1 MKASQND
8 EVVNSVAKKLLP
20 VLIDR
25 AKRNA
30 WVERLRSVE
39 ELDVNHAETE
49 LHLLELFAI
58 QTAISTGPTQELRN
72 LAAVIFKQLIRLA
85 ADVWRWRED
94 ELVEA
99 VNNRIEA
106 YSRFNESPAGCDA
119 KDIVA
124 AVGIAYAMIAHDRYS
139 VRDEKGQMD
148 ADRFAAVLT
157 ELLLDDSNVLT
168 SVGREVFCDR
178 IESTEKVLRQI
189 DKSPVVDPKVADWL
203 KKGTLMVPSY
213 PGPKIESETS

>member
-8 EVVNSVAKKLLP
+8 EVVISVAEKLLL

-25 AKRNA
+25 AKRDA
-30 WVERLRSVE
+30 WIERLRSVE

-72 LAAVIFKQLIRLA
+72 LAAVIFKQLISFA
-85 ADVWRWRED
+85 ADVWHWRED
-94 ELVEA
+94 ELVEIL
-99 VNNRIEA
+99 NNRIES
-106 YSRFNESPAGCDA
+106 YSRLNESPVGCDA
-119 KDIVA
+119 KDMVA
-124 AVGIAYAMIAHDRYS
+124 AVGIGYAMISHDRYS

-148 ADRFAAVLT
+148 ADRFATVLA
-157 ELLLDDSNVLT
+157 ELLLDKSNVLT
-168 SVGREVFCDR
+168 SVGRDVFRDR

-189 DKSPVVDPKVADWL
+189 DKNPVVDPKVAAWL
-203 KKGTLMVPSY
+203 KKGTLAPDFR
-213 PGPKIESETS
+213 GPKIASGPS